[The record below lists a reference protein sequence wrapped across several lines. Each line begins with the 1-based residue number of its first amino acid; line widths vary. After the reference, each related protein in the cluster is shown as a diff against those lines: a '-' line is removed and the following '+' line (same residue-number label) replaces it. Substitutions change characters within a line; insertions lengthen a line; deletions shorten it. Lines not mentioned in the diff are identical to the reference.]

1 MSTQSISL
9 LLWSMSEACMIR
21 LQGSGIAK
29 VDTDKAQAQLTLF
42 SDSDHPTI
50 CNIAKYRKQ
59 GKIHWARLLR
69 FLWFKRAP

>member
-1 MSTQSISL
+1 
-9 LLWSMSEACMIR
+9 MIR
-21 LQGSGIAK
+21 LHGSGIAK

-59 GKIHWARLLR
+59 GKIRWARLCVFCGLKEHHES
-69 FLWFKRAP
+69 FPVNIYLYYISFV